1 MKNIM
6 ICTLAATTAL
16 AFSPAMAKNYHSKN
30 FEFSDLDNNSDSQIT
45 ITEIEMHMAAQFA
58 KSDSNNDGSLSLEEL
73 MAKIETRRTK
83 QAEKRV
89 KRMLNKLDSD
99 DSGTLE
105 FSEMQNRR
113 GGATRM
119 LRHLDKNQDGVISQ
133 TEFDNR
139 TKKPRD
145 RKTCKNE
152 AS

>member
-16 AFSPAMAKNYHSKN
+16 AFSPVMAKNYHNKN
-30 FEFSDLDNNSDSQIT
+30 FEFFDLDTNSDSQIT

-73 MAKIETRRTK
+73 MTKVETRRVK
-83 QAEKRV
+83 KAEKRV

-119 LRHLDKNQDGVISQ
+119 LRHLDKNEDGVISQ

-139 TKKPRD
+139 AKKPRD